1 MSVKAFE
8 LVPAVERALL
18 MGDKAQINIEC
29 IECCGKNLYVGTSDC
44 FIYHF
49 LLEEKTTSKEK
60 LIFSVQKQQHK
71 YLGLKKSVSELKA
84 ASALNR
90 LIVLCDTTI
99 MLVNMLNL
107 DPVQSGA
114 KIKGVVTFTVNEN
127 PVNGDPFCVELGV
140 ISVKRRTIQIYMVYE
155 DRVQIVKELSTPEQ
169 PSAVSL
175 DGYFLCLALTTQ
187 YIIVNYSTGASQD
200 LFPFDTEEKKPI
212 VKRISREEFLLAGP
226 GGLGMFATAEG
237 ISQRAPV
244 HWSENVIGAAICFP
258 YVLALDE
265 GFVTVHSMLDQQ
277 LKQTLPFRDG
287 HIMQDFEG
295 KVILATTKEVYML
308 VPLPLERQVQGL
320 LASQRVEEA
329 ILLAEGAQRNIPK
342 DKFLVMY
349 RRILQQAGFIQF
361 GQLQFL
367 EAKDNFRKGQLDVRE
382 LISLYPLLLPSTS
395 TFTRSHPPLH
405 EFADLNHLAQGDH
418 EKITKWKRF
427 LISYLKEI
435 RSTEVANGYKEDV
448 DTALLKL
455 YAEANHESL
464 LDLLVSEN
472 FCLLV
477 DSAPWLEKHK
487 KYFALG
493 LLYHCNG
500 QDDAAVQT
508 TTNNTFVICL
518 PQVKYSLSILF
529 YIRATDRPLW
539 GATSSV
545 PPSKETN
552 SHSMELTSSFA
563 YHRGKVSAVA
573 PLGLQNLGASV
584 IPFRC
589 SSVLW
594 HLQGLDVPP
603 LSLAA
608 HRSFLQWTGT
618 SSVRSAKQARQSQQA
633 LNIPD
638 STDCGP
644 MSDQL
649 WVRIVKGELQDTTR
663 PDLYEYVVDFLS
675 FCSSQELV
683 WKYADWALQKN
694 QKVGVQIFTRRP
706 VDEEK
711 TGKLNPDDIIKYLH
725 KYPQA
730 VTQYLE
736 HLVLDRKIQKEK
748 FHTHLA
754 VLYLDE
760 VLQLHSQ
767 IDQHCEELSPARAKL
782 RSLLQQSCLYRVQLV
797 LGKIKDTDLN
807 LERAILYGKLEEH
820 DKALHILVHQLKDF
834 QAAEDYCSWN
844 SEGRDLSYRQELFH
858 MLLAA
863 YMDPAVTNDTLVM
876 AAVDLLNSHAEV
888 FDAVRVLRLV
898 PGNWSIQ
905 LLCPFLRGAMR
916 ENMHSKRMSQVAL
929 GLAKSE
935 NAIYK
940 HEKLK
945 YKGLINLSEKKG
957 CQLCHNTFSAPE
969 FVCYPSGV
977 LVHIHCAAKRNRDSA
992 SKQHF
997 TNPENHT

>member
-29 IECCGKNLYVGTSDC
+29 IECCGKNMYVGTNDC

-60 LIFSVQKQQHK
+60 LTFSVRKQQHK
-71 YLGLKKSVSELKA
+71 YLGLKKPVSELKA

-90 LIVLCDTTI
+90 LIVLCDNTI

-140 ISVKRRTIQIYMVYE
+140 ISVKRRTIQICMVYE
-155 DRVQIVKELSTPEQ
+155 DRVQIVKELATPEQ
-169 PSAVSL
+169 PSAVRL

-212 VKRISREEFLLAGP
+212 VKRIGREEFLLAGP
-226 GGLGMFATAEG
+226 GGLGMFATAAG

-258 YVLALDE
+258 YVVALDE

-295 KVILATTKEVYML
+295 KVILATMKEVYVL
-308 VPLPLERQVQGL
+308 VPLPLERQILDL

-329 ILLAEGAQRNIPK
+329 IVLAEGAQRNIPK
-342 DKFLVMY
+342 EKFLVMY
-349 RRILQQAGFIQF
+349 RRILQQAGFMQF

-367 EAKDNFRKGQLDVRE
+367 EAKDSFSKGQLDVRE

-405 EFADLNHLAQGDH
+405 EFADLNHLTQGDQ
-418 EKITKWKRF
+418 EKITKCKRF

-455 YAEANHESL
+455 YAEADHESL

-493 LLYHCNG
+493 LLYHCNS
-500 QDDAAVQT
+500 QDDAAV
-508 TTNNTFVICL
+508 
-518 PQVKYSLSILF
+518 
-529 YIRATDRPLW
+529 
-539 GATSSV
+539 
-545 PPSKETN
+545 
-552 SHSMELTSSFA
+552 
-563 YHRGKVSAVA
+563 
-573 PLGLQNLGASV
+573 
-584 IPFRC
+584 
-589 SSVLW
+589 
-594 HLQGLDVPP
+594 
-603 LSLAA
+603 
-608 HRSFLQWTGT
+608 
-618 SSVRSAKQARQSQQA
+618 
-633 LNIPD
+633 
-638 STDCGP
+638 
-644 MSDQL
+644 QL

-711 TGKLNPDDIIKYLH
+711 AGKLNPDDVIKYLH
-725 KYPQA
+725 KYSQA

-767 IDQHCEELSPARAKL
+767 SDQHSEELSTARAKL

-807 LERAILYGKLEEH
+807 LECAILYGKLEEH
-820 DKALHILVHQLKDF
+820 EKALHILVHQLKDF

-844 SEGRDLSYRQELFH
+844 SEGRDLSYRQKLFH
-858 MLLAA
+858 MLLAV
-863 YMDPAVTNDTLVM
+863 YMDPTVANDTLVM
-876 AAVDLLNSHAEV
+876 AAVDLLNNHAEV
-888 FDAVRVLRLV
+888 FDAVQVLRLV

-916 ENMHSKRMSQVAL
+916 ENMHSKQMSQVAL

-957 CQLCHNTFSAPE
+957 CQLCHNTFSEPE
-969 FVCYPSGV
+969 CVCYPNGI
-977 LVHIHCAAKRNRDSA
+977 LVHIHCAVKRNRDSA

-997 TNPENHT
+997 THPENHT